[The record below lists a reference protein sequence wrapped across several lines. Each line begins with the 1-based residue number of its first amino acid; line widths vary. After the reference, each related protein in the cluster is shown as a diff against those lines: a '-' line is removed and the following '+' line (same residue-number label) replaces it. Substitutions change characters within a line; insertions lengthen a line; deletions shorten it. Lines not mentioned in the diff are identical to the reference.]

1 MDDHFSPLQDG
12 PTHLTWSGELGKRV
26 RTGSWSD
33 QAISTTTKIMEAIE
47 GAAWEPAAQLIDY
60 WMEEAKVIHVIYAV
74 WTDGFISFLESRGV
88 TREDIDA
95 EIQRLQVLLA
105 FPDGRAFGSVDDW
118 EALGEL
124 AGRTAHRIRAL
135 ELSVD
140 EALEQVDAL
149 SEHWRQ
155 QHDRGADFQSGL
167 LTFVAA
173 RFGEAA
179 IGDAYRT
186 VLEPYLQERYAVFD
200 TRLQPYEETVTRNI
214 YLAFEAMRGH
224 LVGPDRLGDM
234 SVEEDDDKVVIAF
247 DPCGSGNRGQRG
259 DVIEGTG
266 SRSDPPYNFGVTTE
280 EHDWAWNEKGVC
292 FYCAHCCFAT
302 QYWPA
307 LEWGHPVRVV
317 DPPLH
322 PDETIG
328 ENPKPCTWTIYKRLE
343 AIPAEAYTKVGLPRP
358 SSNQGNQQ

>member
-224 LVGPDRLGDM
+224 LVGHIVREICRLRKM
-234 SVEEDDDKVVIAF
+234 
-247 DPCGSGNRGQRG
+247 
-259 DVIEGTG
+259 
-266 SRSDPPYNFGVTTE
+266 TT
-280 EHDWAWNEKGVC
+280 
-292 FYCAHCCFAT
+292 
-302 QYWPA
+302 
-307 LEWGHPVRVV
+307 
-317 DPPLH
+317 
-322 PDETIG
+322 
-328 ENPKPCTWTIYKRLE
+328 RL
-343 AIPAEAYTKVGLPRP
+343 
-358 SSNQGNQQ
+358 